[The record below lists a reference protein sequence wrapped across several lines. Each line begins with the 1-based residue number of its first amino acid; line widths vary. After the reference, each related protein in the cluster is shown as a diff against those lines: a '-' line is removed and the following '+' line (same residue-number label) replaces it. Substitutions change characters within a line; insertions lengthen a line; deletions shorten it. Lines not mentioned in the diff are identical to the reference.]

1 MEKLE
6 LYSYCKSSAAYRV
19 RIALNLKNV
28 DYIFNYV
35 SLTAQG
41 GENFAPEYLDINPQA
56 MVPSLKVD
64 GNVLTQ
70 SSAII
75 EWLEENYPMPS
86 LLPYT
91 SMQRA
96 QARSLAQII
105 ACDIHPLNNL
115 RVLDYI
121 KGYFQQSVAGVDA
134 EAKHVWYQHWIQEG
148 FDAFETILASSI
160 ETGDYCIGNTPTIAD
175 VYLVPQVFNAIRFNC
190 DLDNFPTLMGIYHR
204 CTKIDAFF
212 RAAPEQQ
219 EDYS

>member
-28 DYIFNYV
+28 DYTFKYV
-35 SLTAQG
+35 SLTARG
-41 GENFAPEYLDINPQA
+41 GENFTPEYLEINPQA
-56 MVPSLKVD
+56 MVPALTIN
-64 GNVLTQ
+64 GEVLTQ
-70 SSAII
+70 STAII
-75 EWLEENYPMPS
+75 EWLEENFPTPS

-91 SMQRA
+91 SLQRA

-121 KGYFQQSVAGVDA
+121 KGYLQKTETGIDEQ
-134 EAKHVWYQHWIQEG
+134 VWYQHWVREG
-148 FDAFETILASSI
+148 FEALETILASSI
-160 ETGDYCIGNTPTIAD
+160 ETGDFCIGNTPTIAD

-190 DLDNFPTLMGIYHR
+190 DIDNYQTLMGIYQR
-204 CTKIDAFF
+204 CTEIDAFF
-212 RAAPEQQ
+212 QAAPEQQ
-219 EDYS
+219 EDYI